1 MKTIEEITKIL
12 LNEFSSVYCHNCAA
26 DDECCCDECHRK
38 YVYWKLSEYSAIQ
51 IAEKILED

>member
-12 LNEFSSVYCHNCAA
+12 LDEFSSVYCYHCAA
-26 DDECCCDECHRK
+26 DDECCCDECHIK
-38 YVYWKLSEYSAIQ
+38 YINWKLSEYSAIQ